1 MTSTSRR
8 LGVLAATAAAALALT
23 ACGSSNLS
31 SGSST
36 EAAGGAEEGP
46 VTIGVLVD
54 QTAYLKSVDERVL
67 AGIESA
73 VDAVNAN
80 GGVLGGRDLQV
91 VVEDM
96 AADPQKQVQAFQKV
110 ASQDE
115 PVLFLNGF
123 SSAGN
128 AATAP
133 LATSE
138 QTPMIV
144 ASVVPA
150 DDDEWVFSTI
160 TPMRY
165 ETGTRVE
172 YVADQGIT
180 SVALLHDPTPYN
192 KLQLDVIA
200 GQLAEAGITV
210 TGVEEHATDSV
221 DLRPQISKLLSG
233 QPGAIIK
240 LSTGP
245 TQIVAAKAM
254 SDSGATVPLILGIES
269 KANIDQASAAY
280 SDVLVTAAPLQVF
293 DSLDESAKTD
303 AMTSFLEAN
312 PDSDDPTYLGRG
324 WDAVQIAVR
333 AIEEAGS
340 TDGQAIRDA
349 LIAMDPYEGTS
360 GSYDY
365 TDEDHY
371 GITVNPDYL
380 ARFSPAGAEI
390 VFTPAK

>member
-8 LGVLAATAAAALALT
+8 LGVLAAAAALALT

-31 SGSST
+31 GGS
-36 EAAGGAEEGP
+36 AAEGTGGAAEEGP
-46 VTIGVLVD
+46 IVLGALVD

-67 AGIESA
+67 AGINSA
-73 VDAVNAN
+73 VDAVNAD
-80 GGVLGGRDLQV
+80 GGVLGGRQLQV

-110 ASQDE
+110 ASQEE

-133 LATSE
+133 LAASE
-138 QTPMIV
+138 QMPMIV
-144 ASVVPA
+144 ASVVPEDDA
-150 DDDEWVFSTI
+150 DWVFSTI

-172 YVADQGIT
+172 YLTDQGIT

-192 KLQLDVIA
+192 KLQLDVIE
-200 GQLAEAGITV
+200 GQLEEAGITV

-221 DLRPQISKLLSG
+221 DLRPQVSKLLAD

-269 KANIDQASAAY
+269 KANIEQASAAY
-280 SDVLVTAAPLQVF
+280 PNVLVVAAPLQVY
-293 DSLDESAKTD
+293 DLLDESEKTD
-303 AMTSFLEAN
+303 AMTSFIEAN
-312 PDSDDPTYLGRG
+312 PDVDDPTYVGRG
-324 WDAVQIAVR
+324 WDAVQLAVA

-340 TDGQAIRDA
+340 TGGQAIRDA
-349 LIAMDPYEGTS
+349 LVDMGPYEGTS

-380 ARFSPAGAEI
+380 ARFTPEGAEV
-390 VFTPAK
+390 VFKPAR